1 MTFTRPKSGPKVY
14 VTRGPS
20 GHTETFGREA
30 ADKKLT
36 LLLGD
41 AKLRVSVEGFIRKMT
56 LDHSFCERWD
66 HVRDFLSEMSGLH
79 IDHLALD
86 VTIAFWAAIV
96 RERDALKAAK
106 ASSLVEAHAG
116 VN

>member
-20 GHTETFGREA
+20 GHTETFNRCA
-30 ADKKLT
+30 ADAKLT

-41 AKLRVSVEGFIRKMT
+41 AKLRISVEGFIRKMT
-56 LDHSFCERWD
+56 LDHSFIERWD
-66 HVRDFLSEMSGLH
+66 HVRDFLAEMSGLH
-79 IDHLALD
+79 VDHLALD
-86 VTIAFWAAIV
+86 VIIAFWAAIA
-96 RERDALKAAK
+96 REREALKAAK
-106 ASSLVEAHAG
+106 TALIEAHAG